1 LQIEK
6 AVNPIAIENI
16 QVTTLLTTGEK
27 KMHTHLAHNS
37 RRKESTSSVR
47 RMPKIQFFF
56 KLLFFEFSQWGQK

>member
-27 KMHTHLAHNS
+27 KMHT
-37 RRKESTSSVR
+37 T
-47 RMPKIQFFF
+47 
-56 KLLFFEFSQWGQK
+56 